1 MELFTEVIL
10 KTERDMDQELRYGL
24 MVQSTKDSGA
34 LIKLTVEVNSGMQT
48 EMFMKVSGKMI
59 RQMAME
65 LMCIKTV
72 PSMKVIGRMTYKMVR
87 ALSHGVTVVSIK
99 VDTRRV

>member
-1 MELFTEVIL
+1 
-10 KTERDMDQELRYGL
+10 

-59 RQMAME
+59 RQMDME
-65 LMCIKTV
+65 FM
-72 PSMKVIGRMTYKMVR
+72 SMSTALNMKDTGVTTCRMEQE
-87 ALSHGVTVVSIK
+87 LNHGVMEVNTRVAI
-99 VDTRRV
+99 RRV

>member
-59 RQMAME
+59 RQMDME
-65 LMCIKTV
+65 FM
-72 PSMKVIGRMTYKMVR
+72 SMSTALNMKDTGVTTCKMEQE
-87 ALSHGVTVVSIK
+87 LNHGVMEVNTRVAI
-99 VDTRRV
+99 RRV